1 LRLMPGYPPTTQLL
15 GEALL
20 QRDPDAAY
28 RELHALAQ
36 RRPEDPTVFG
46 LLAEAAGRSGREAW
60 GHLARA
66 EQLQLTGEIDRAI
79 RQLEVAEAMAE
90 REGDLNARSSIQR
103 RRDAF
108 LDYRRTMEKFR

>member
-1 LRLMPGYPPTTQLL
+1 MPATRIL

-28 RELHALAQ
+28 RILRELAEQ
-36 RRPEDPTVFG
+36 RPEDPQVFT
-46 LLAEAAGRSGREAW
+46 LLAAAAGRSGREAW

-66 EQLQLTGEIDRAI
+66 EQMQLTGDIQRAI
-79 RQLEVAEAMAE
+79 RQLDVARQVAEQS
-90 REGDLNARSSIQR
+90 GDSNAAARIEQ

-108 LDYRRTMEKFR
+108 IGYRETLEQF